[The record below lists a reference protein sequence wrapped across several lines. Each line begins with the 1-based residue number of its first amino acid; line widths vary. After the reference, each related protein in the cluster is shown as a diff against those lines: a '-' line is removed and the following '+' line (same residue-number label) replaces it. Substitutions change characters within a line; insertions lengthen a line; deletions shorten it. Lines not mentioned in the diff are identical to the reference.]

1 MTTSAQELKFAGDV
15 KIVKAL
21 MTSSTG
27 FSQNI
32 TEQIQAV
39 SIFEDIFS
47 PFITGNLIM
56 KDGLDLINLF
66 PIIGEENLELEIQT
80 PSMENASII
89 GKYYVYKLSE
99 RELMGDRTQTYK
111 LHFISREALVDI
123 NKKTSKTFAGRVEE
137 IVPTFIQDDAVGL
150 ESRKRLII
158 DPTTQHIKYISNFWS
173 PLQNIRYLTNQAVS
187 AAGRPDFVFFEN
199 RDGFYF
205 VSLSSLYNNPI
216 YQEFTKQNYTR
227 EVDDNG
233 MSVRD
238 INADYKQI
246 ENISV
251 PKGLDTLERTRAG
264 AMASRQYTYDV
275 TNKRYK
281 VKYFNIND
289 VWNSQGHTNENKPF
303 SKNAVIKNASKIFTT
318 TDFSNSFTGFDGGNE
333 EFNHFQ
339 ERVSTLFLAEDR
351 KIEIEV
357 PGRTD
362 YTVGQTVK
370 LNLSRSEP
378 YSVGE
383 DDSEDRV
390 LGGKYLV
397 AAINHFVT
405 KERHTCY
412 IELIKDSTVANP
424 NGKFN

>member
-15 KIVKAL
+15 RITKAML
-21 MTSSTG
+21 TSSTG

-39 SIFEDIFS
+39 SLFEDIFS

-66 PIIGEENLELEIQT
+66 PIIGEENLEIEIET
-80 PSMENASII
+80 PSMEEAAIT
-89 GKYYVYKLSE
+89 GRFYVYKISE
-99 RELMGDRTQTYK
+99 RELLGDRIQTYK

-137 IVPTFIQDDAVGL
+137 ILPTFIQDDTVGL
-150 ESRKRLII
+150 ESNKRVIY
-158 DPTTQHIKYISNFWS
+158 DATTQHIKYISNFWS
-173 PLQNIRYLTNQAVS
+173 PLQNIKYLTNQAVNTS
-187 AAGRPDFVFFEN
+187 GRPDFVFFEN

-227 EVDDNG
+227 EVDETG
-233 MSVRD
+233 SSIRD
-238 INADYKQI
+238 INEDYKQI
-246 ENISV
+246 EDISI
-251 PKGLDTLERTRAG
+251 PKGLDTMERTRGG
-264 AMASRQYTYDV
+264 AMASRQYIYDV

-289 VWNSQGHTNENKPF
+289 VWNSQSHTNQNKPF
-303 SKNAVIKNASKIFTT
+303 SRNAVIKNAAKIYTN
-318 TDFSNSFTGFDGGNE
+318 TDFANTFSGFEGGSAD
-333 EFNHFQ
+333 FNHFQ
-339 ERVSTLFLAEDR
+339 ERVSTIYLAEDR
-351 KIEIEV
+351 KVEITV

-362 YTVGQTVK
+362 YTVGQAVK
-370 LNLSRSEP
+370 LNLHRSEP
-378 YSVGE
+378 YSAGE
-383 DDSEDRV
+383 DDSEDSV
-390 LGGKYLV
+390 FGGKYII

-412 IELIKDSTVANP
+412 MELIKDSIVANP
-424 NGKFN
+424 NGKFK